1 MEDGLL
7 SLKWNNHKSTFFHI
21 LSEVRGKHTYTDAT
35 LACEG
40 KFYPVHKLVMSTC
53 SDYFAEIFEKTPCKN
68 PVVVLKDIK
77 KSDLDALLDYMYI
90 GEVDVRQSELA
101 GLIKAA
107 ECLRIKGLA
116 VPDEDPTK
124 SQKKGPNNVPERR
137 EDSPPAKR
145 KRRDSGER
153 ARGLHSHSPVPRV
166 CSSLSSSSSS
176 SHHLP
181 STSSSSV
188 PSHAP
193 SQQQSSVPE
202 SLVPSQSMLPPSG
215 LHQESRHGDSLRG
228 RQEQQSSSSSS
239 THRPSPETSQSSQR
253 SAETSQRTSE
263 ASMLPVQMIKVEV
276 DEGTDSG
283 SKEVH
288 ADRGGEEGG
297 GDIGGD
303 DEETSNHDFSEYQ
316 SHSGEI
322 EKEEHDQMDSYGA
335 DQLPGPSG
343 LQGGPPMLGWGDEGE
358 GAFPHN
364 LFSSDDPASQQACVG
379 GTAGKPLVVAAAA
392 LVELDSGTSRQSC
405 NAPLQARRL
414 WSTSSTS
421 SRDVASAGGGGG
433 GPGLSTAAAAL
444 GWTVGL
450 GRNPSGAAPSID
462 KHYPCHLCHYTCR
475 SRVDLDKHI
484 RTHTGEKPFR
494 CQFCSYMS
502 GDKSNL
508 RRHMVGVHKLKPADV
523 LVKSPVKPFPNMAF
537 PAVATTKRPP
547 PPLLLPS
554 LLAKGTTAS
563 KEPPPTP
570 TKHLGKA
577 PFVQE
582 ASSAVGEEA
591 PRGGASSRSSPSSQ
605 DVCKEEEEDGRSIPP
620 HRTSSLMTPTRTT
633 GAPRSSSKLSHSQQ
647 HQSAGGGRGPS
658 HSQRQ

>member
-153 ARGLHSHSPVPRV
+153 GRSLHSPVPRG
-166 CSSLSSSSSS
+166 SSLSSSSSS
-176 SHHLP
+176 SHLP
-181 STSSSSV
+181 STSSV

-193 SQQQSSVPE
+193 SQQSSVPE

-215 LHQESRHGDSLRG
+215 LHQESRHSDNLRG
-228 RQEQQSSSSSS
+228 RQEQQSSSQGSA
-239 THRPSPETSQSSQR
+239 HRPSPDPLSQRSTETSQSS
-253 SAETSQRTSE
+253 SSSQRTSE

-283 SKEVH
+283 SKEVL
-288 ADRGGEEGG
+288 ADRGEEGG
-297 GDIGGD
+297 GDIG
-303 DEETSNHDFSEYQ
+303 DEDETSNNDFTDYQ

-358 GAFPHN
+358 GGFPHN
-364 LFSSDDPASQQACVG
+364 LFSSDDPASQQAGAAGVG
-379 GTAGKPLVVAAAA
+379 YMGAQLARVDAGMGIGMHRGTTA
-392 LVELDSGTSRQSC
+392 
-405 NAPLQARRL
+405 
-414 WSTSSTS
+414 STSCLEC
-421 SRDVASAGGGGG
+421 V
-433 GPGLSTAAAAL
+433 
-444 GWTVGL
+444 VC
-450 GRNPSGAAPSID
+450 GRGFGR
-462 KHYPCHLCHYTCR
+462 LE
-475 SRVDLDKHI
+475 DLRRHM
-484 RTHTGEKPFR
+484 RTHTGEKPYLCPYCSFR
-494 CQFCSYMS
+494 AAV
-502 GDKSNL
+502 KSSVY
-508 RRHMVGVHKLKPADV
+508 RHMRTVHNVDTRST
-523 LVKSPVKPFPNMAF
+523 LVPN
-537 PAVATTKRPP
+537 VTDLT
-547 PPLLLPS
+547 
-554 LLAKGTTAS
+554 
-563 KEPPPTP
+563 
-570 TKHLGKA
+570 
-577 PFVQE
+577 
-582 ASSAVGEEA
+582 
-591 PRGGASSRSSPSSQ
+591 
-605 DVCKEEEEDGRSIPP
+605 I
-620 HRTSSLMTPTRTT
+620 
-633 GAPRSSSKLSHSQQ
+633 
-647 HQSAGGGRGPS
+647 
-658 HSQRQ
+658 

>member
-153 ARGLHSHSPVPRV
+153 GRSLHSPVPRG
-166 CSSLSSSSSS
+166 SSLSSSSSS
-176 SHHLP
+176 SHLP
-181 STSSSSV
+181 STSSV

-193 SQQQSSVPE
+193 SQQSSVPE

-215 LHQESRHGDSLRG
+215 LHQESRHSDNLRG
-228 RQEQQSSSSSS
+228 RQEQQSSSQGSA
-239 THRPSPETSQSSQR
+239 HRPSPDPLSQRSTETSQSS
-253 SAETSQRTSE
+253 SSSQRTSE

-283 SKEVH
+283 SKEVL
-288 ADRGGEEGG
+288 ADRGEEGG
-297 GDIGGD
+297 GDIG
-303 DEETSNHDFSEYQ
+303 DEDETSNNDFTDYQ

-358 GAFPHN
+358 GGFPHN
-364 LFSSDDPASQQACVG
+364 LFSSDDPASQQA
-379 GTAGKPLVVAAAA
+379 ALNAEKPFACQMC
-392 LVELDSGTSRQSC
+392 SYSTY
-405 NAPLQARRL
+405 RRDHL
-414 WSTSSTS
+414 
-421 SRDVASAGGGGG
+421 SA
-433 GPGLSTAAAAL
+433 
-444 GWTVGL
+444 
-450 GRNPSGAAPSID
+450 
-462 KHYPCHLCHYTCR
+462 HL
-475 SRVDLDKHI
+475 
-484 RTHTGEKPFR
+484 RTHTGEKPYACSFWPYR
-494 CQFCSYMS
+494 ASQKVHLNSHVRTHTGEKPYSCAHCSYRAAQKTHLLFHLRTHTLEKPYQCQFRPHASAQNS
-502 GDKSNL
+502 QLKH
-508 RRHMVGVHKLKPADV
+508 HMRAVHPEHQWTESV
-523 LVKSPVKPFPNMAF
+523 PNKDLEKGYGQAGH
-537 PAVATTKRPP
+537 PRQHTEARP
-547 PPLLLPS
+547 L
-554 LLAKGTTAS
+554 
-563 KEPPPTP
+563 
-570 TKHLGKA
+570 
-577 PFVQE
+577 QE
-582 ASSAVGEEA
+582 FDTVYG
-591 PRGGASSRSSPSSQ
+591 Q
-605 DVCKEEEEDGRSIPP
+605 DVQLL
-620 HRTSSLMTPTRTT
+620 H
-633 GAPRSSSKLSHSQQ
+633 Q
-647 HQSAGGGRGPS
+647 HGGSGTML
-658 HSQRQ
+658 

>member
-153 ARGLHSHSPVPRV
+153 GRSLHSPVPRG
-166 CSSLSSSSSS
+166 SSLSSSSSS
-176 SHHLP
+176 SHLP
-181 STSSSSV
+181 STSSV

-193 SQQQSSVPE
+193 SQQSSVPE

-215 LHQESRHGDSLRG
+215 LHQESRHSDNLRG
-228 RQEQQSSSSSS
+228 RQEQQSSSQGSA
-239 THRPSPETSQSSQR
+239 HRPSPDPLSQRSTETSQSS
-253 SAETSQRTSE
+253 SSSQRTSE

-283 SKEVH
+283 SKEVL
-288 ADRGGEEGG
+288 ADRGEEGG
-297 GDIGGD
+297 GDIG
-303 DEETSNHDFSEYQ
+303 DEDETSNNDFTDYQ

-358 GAFPHN
+358 GGFPHN
-364 LFSSDDPASQQACVG
+364 LFSSDDPASQQAGQDDDDVAAMDEVRLPFPPAFLSRLG
-379 GTAGKPLVVAAAA
+379 LPPHPAPHHPHPFPVAAAA
-392 LVELDSGTSRQSC
+392 SGTSHHSPAVVAT
-405 NAPLQARRL
+405 APPLL
-414 WSTSSTS
+414 
-421 SRDVASAGGGGG
+421 
-433 GPGLSTAAAAL
+433 PLE
-444 GWTVGL
+444 
-450 GRNPSGAAPSID
+450 APDMS
-462 KHYPCHLCHYTCR
+462 
-475 SRVDLDKHI
+475 DLDLELRKHSCSI
-484 RTHTGEKPFR
+484 CGRRFRLANDLRRHLRIHTGEKPFLCPHCPYR
-494 CQFCSYMS
+494 ASQKQSVNRHVRTVHADLSFFEEGAGPASMLPIS
-502 GDKSNL
+502 IHTRREGSKSQGGLDK
-508 RRHMVGVHKLKPADV
+508 
-523 LVKSPVKPFPNMAF
+523 
-537 PAVATTKRPP
+537 
-547 PPLLLPS
+547 
-554 LLAKGTTAS
+554 
-563 KEPPPTP
+563 
-570 TKHLGKA
+570 
-577 PFVQE
+577 
-582 ASSAVGEEA
+582 
-591 PRGGASSRSSPSSQ
+591 
-605 DVCKEEEEDGRSIPP
+605 I
-620 HRTSSLMTPTRTT
+620 
-633 GAPRSSSKLSHSQQ
+633 
-647 HQSAGGGRGPS
+647 
-658 HSQRQ
+658 

>member
-153 ARGLHSHSPVPRV
+153 GRSLHSPVPRG
-166 CSSLSSSSSS
+166 SSLSSSSSS
-176 SHHLP
+176 SHLP
-181 STSSSSV
+181 STSSV

-193 SQQQSSVPE
+193 SQQSSVPE

-215 LHQESRHGDSLRG
+215 LHQESRHSDNLRG
-228 RQEQQSSSSSS
+228 RQEQQSSSQGSA
-239 THRPSPETSQSSQR
+239 HRPSPDPLSQRSTETSQSS
-253 SAETSQRTSE
+253 SSSQRTSE

-283 SKEVH
+283 SKEVL
-288 ADRGGEEGG
+288 ADRGEEGG
-297 GDIGGD
+297 GDIG
-303 DEETSNHDFSEYQ
+303 DEDETSNNDFTDYQ

-358 GAFPHN
+358 GGFPHN
-364 LFSSDDPASQQACVG
+364 LFSSDDPASQQAAMKKAV
-379 GTAGKPLVVAAAA
+379 
-392 LVELDSGTSRQSC
+392 
-405 NAPLQARRL
+405 
-414 WSTSSTS
+414 STLRS
-421 SRDVASAGGGGG
+421 
-433 GPGLSTAAAAL
+433 
-444 GWTVGL
+444 
-450 GRNPSGAAPSID
+450 
-462 KHYPCHLCHYTCR
+462 CHLVCPLCPSQFSSATEL
-475 SRVDLDKHI
+475 SRHAATAHQLDKLYWCYQCKYRSDSKSNLLRHL
-484 RTHTGEKPFR
+484 RTHTGEKRHACPVCPYR
-494 CQFCSYMS
+494 AGQRS
-502 GDKSNL
+502 DL
-508 RRHMVGVHKLKPADV
+508 RRHLRVHALRLAHNTLQCCLCDYTTPT
-523 LVKSPVKPFPNMAF
+523 PMAF
-537 PAVATTKRPP
+537 
-547 PPLLLPS
+547 S
-554 LLAKGTTAS
+554 LHIL
-563 KEPPPTP
+563 E
-570 TKHLGKA
+570 KHSSEG
-577 PFVQE
+577 QE
-582 ASSAVGEEA
+582 E
-591 PRGGASSRSSPSSQ
+591 SQ
-605 DVCKEEEEDGRSIPP
+605 DEAV
-620 HRTSSLMTPTRTT
+620 T
-633 GAPRSSSKLSHSQQ
+633 
-647 HQSAGGGRGPS
+647 
-658 HSQRQ
+658 

>member
-364 LFSSDDPASQQACVG
+364 LFSSDDPASQQAGQDDDV
-379 GTAGKPLVVAAAA
+379 AALDEVRLPLPPAFLSRLGLPPHPPAPHHPHHPFPVAAAA
-392 LVELDSGTSRQSC
+392 
-405 NAPLQARRL
+405 A
-414 WSTSSTS
+414 
-421 SRDVASAGGGGG
+421 
-433 GPGLSTAAAAL
+433 
-444 GWTVGL
+444 
-450 GRNPSGAAPSID
+450 SGASHHHHHPPPVAAVTGPPLLPLDAPDMS
-462 KHYPCHLCHYTCR
+462 
-475 SRVDLDKHI
+475 DLDLELRKHSCAI
-484 RTHTGEKPFR
+484 CGRRFRLANDLRRHLRIHTGEKPFLCPHCPYR
-494 CQFCSYMS
+494 ASQKQSV
-502 GDKSNL
+502 N
-508 RRHMVGVHKLKPADV
+508 RHVRTVHADLTFFEEASVPA
-523 LVKSPVKPFPNMAF
+523 
-537 PAVATTKRPP
+537 T
-547 PPLLLPS
+547 LLPI
-554 LLAKGTTAS
+554 
-563 KEPPPTP
+563 
-570 TKHLGKA
+570 
-577 PFVQE
+577 
-582 ASSAVGEEA
+582 
-591 PRGGASSRSSPSSQ
+591 
-605 DVCKEEEEDGRSIPP
+605 SIPS
-620 HRTSSLMTPTRTT
+620 RREGSN
-633 GAPRSSSKLSHSQQ
+633 SQG
-647 HQSAGGGRGPS
+647 SIDKI
-658 HSQRQ
+658 

>member
-153 ARGLHSHSPVPRV
+153 GRSLHSPVPRG
-166 CSSLSSSSSS
+166 SSLSSSSSS
-176 SHHLP
+176 SHLP
-181 STSSSSV
+181 STSSV

-193 SQQQSSVPE
+193 SQQSSVPE

-215 LHQESRHGDSLRG
+215 LHQESRHSDNLRG
-228 RQEQQSSSSSS
+228 RQEQQSSSQGSA
-239 THRPSPETSQSSQR
+239 HRPSPDPLSQRSTETSQSS
-253 SAETSQRTSE
+253 SSSQRTSE

-283 SKEVH
+283 SKEVL
-288 ADRGGEEGG
+288 ADRGEEGG
-297 GDIGGD
+297 GDIG
-303 DEETSNHDFSEYQ
+303 DEDETSNNDFTDYQ

-358 GAFPHN
+358 GGFPHN
-364 LFSSDDPASQQACVG
+364 LFSSDDPASQQAPCCVVIDDG
-379 GTAGKPLVVAAAA
+379 
-392 LVELDSGTSRQSC
+392 
-405 NAPLQARRL
+405 
-414 WSTSSTS
+414 
-421 SRDVASAGGGGG
+421 AGGGGG
-433 GPGLSTAAAAL
+433 LLASTEVPGYRAQPRIRRYPSEAVGNPPTAGCPSFRSPITVDPGGEGRTAAGTRGLPQDEVKPFVCHWCPYRAL
-444 GWTVGL
+444 RRG
-450 GRNPSGAAPSID
+450 D
-462 KHYPCHLCHYTCR
+462 MKKHL
-475 SRVDLDKHI
+475 RV
-484 RTHTGEKPFR
+484 HTGEKPYGCPLCSFR
-494 CQFCSYMS
+494 S
-502 GDKSNL
+502 
-508 RRHMVGVHKLKPADV
+508 AD
-523 LVKSPVKPFPNMAF
+523 
-537 PAVATTKRPP
+537 
-547 PPLLLPS
+547 
-554 LLAKGTTAS
+554 
-563 KEPPPTP
+563 
-570 TKHLGKA
+570 
-577 PFVQE
+577 
-582 ASSAVGEEA
+582 SSALHRHVRA
-591 PRGGASSRSSPSSQ
+591 KHPLYN
-605 DVCKEEEEDGRSIPP
+605 P
-620 HRTSSLMTPTRTT
+620 H
-633 GAPRSSSKLSHSQQ
+633 A
-647 HQSAGGGRGPS
+647 
-658 HSQRQ
+658 

>member
-364 LFSSDDPASQQACVG
+364 LFSSDDPASQQAGEG
-379 GTAGKPLVVAAAA
+379 GP
-392 LVELDSGTSRQSC
+392 Q
-405 NAPLQARRL
+405 QI
-414 WSTSSTS
+414 STSG
-421 SRDVASAGGGGG
+421 RFPGGQVTPPVMSCVQIQPGSPCKLG
-433 GPGLSTAAAAL
+433 GPLAAMGEA
-444 GWTVGL
+444 VCM
-450 GRNPSGAAPSID
+450 
-462 KHYPCHLCHYTCR
+462 KVCHLCGQKCR
-475 SRVDLDKHI
+475 SSSEMKRHVM
-484 RTHTGEKPFR
+484 THTGERPYKCPHCFY
-494 CQFCSYMS
+494 SS
-502 GDKSNL
+502 TLKTNV
-508 RRHMVGVHKLKPADV
+508 RRHMICMHRSDY
-523 LVKSPVKPFPNMAF
+523 PVI
-537 PAVATTKRPP
+537 
-547 PPLLLPS
+547 
-554 LLAKGTTAS
+554 
-563 KEPPPTP
+563 
-570 TKHLGKA
+570 
-577 PFVQE
+577 
-582 ASSAVGEEA
+582 
-591 PRGGASSRSSPSSQ
+591 
-605 DVCKEEEEDGRSIPP
+605 C
-620 HRTSSLMTPTRTT
+620 TRNNT
-633 GAPRSSSKLSHSQQ
+633 HSV
-647 HQSAGGGRGPS
+647 
-658 HSQRQ
+658 

>member
-153 ARGLHSHSPVPRV
+153 GRSLHSPVPRG
-166 CSSLSSSSSS
+166 SSLSSSSSS
-176 SHHLP
+176 SHLP
-181 STSSSSV
+181 STSSV

-193 SQQQSSVPE
+193 SQQSSVPE

-215 LHQESRHGDSLRG
+215 LHQESRHSDNLRG
-228 RQEQQSSSSSS
+228 RQEQQSSSQGSA
-239 THRPSPETSQSSQR
+239 HRPSPDPLSQRSTETSQSS
-253 SAETSQRTSE
+253 SSSQRTSE

-283 SKEVH
+283 SKEVL
-288 ADRGGEEGG
+288 ADRGEEGG
-297 GDIGGD
+297 GDIG
-303 DEETSNHDFSEYQ
+303 DEDETSNNDFTDYQ

-358 GAFPHN
+358 GGFPHN
-364 LFSSDDPASQQACVG
+364 LFSSDDPASQQALHDLAESRLTGDTCSPQHLWQNLFPS
-379 GTAGKPLVVAAAA
+379 T
-392 LVELDSGTSRQSC
+392 DSVPRA
-405 NAPLQARRL
+405 NQAQQLIVSAR
-414 WSTSSTS
+414 SSEAIFLAS
-421 SRDVASAGGGGG
+421 SSSSSSF
-433 GPGLSTAAAAL
+433 STAAASRIVDSNSSSSAAAATAGGAGAVATSL
-444 GWTVGL
+444 SSPSPARIHGYITRGL
-450 GRNPSGAAPSID
+450 EIVEHFKRPFHCPYCEQ
-462 KHYPCHLCHYTCR
+462 KMT
-475 SRVDLDKHI
+475 SRGSLVRHI
-484 RTHTGEKPFR
+484 RSHTGERPYK
-494 CQFCSYMS
+494 CAYCSYAALQ
-502 GDKSNL
+502 KSDLDRHTRNRHKDQTVE
-508 RRHMVGVHKLKPADV
+508 RRWDL
-523 LVKSPVKPFPNMAF
+523 
-537 PAVATTKRPP
+537 
-547 PPLLLPS
+547 
-554 LLAKGTTAS
+554 
-563 KEPPPTP
+563 
-570 TKHLGKA
+570 
-577 PFVQE
+577 
-582 ASSAVGEEA
+582 
-591 PRGGASSRSSPSSQ
+591 
-605 DVCKEEEEDGRSIPP
+605 
-620 HRTSSLMTPTRTT
+620 
-633 GAPRSSSKLSHSQQ
+633 
-647 HQSAGGGRGPS
+647 
-658 HSQRQ
+658 

>member
-153 ARGLHSHSPVPRV
+153 GRSLHSPVPRG
-166 CSSLSSSSSS
+166 SSLSSSSSS
-176 SHHLP
+176 SHLP
-181 STSSSSV
+181 STSSV

-193 SQQQSSVPE
+193 SQQSSVPE

-215 LHQESRHGDSLRG
+215 LHQESRHSDNLRG
-228 RQEQQSSSSSS
+228 RQEQQSSSQGSA
-239 THRPSPETSQSSQR
+239 HRPSPDPLSQRSTETSQSS
-253 SAETSQRTSE
+253 SSSQRTSE

-283 SKEVH
+283 SKEVL
-288 ADRGGEEGG
+288 ADRGEEGG
-297 GDIGGD
+297 GDIG
-303 DEETSNHDFSEYQ
+303 DEDETSNNDFTDYQ

-358 GAFPHN
+358 GGFPHN
-364 LFSSDDPASQQACVG
+364 LFSSDDPASQQAWRRNLAG
-379 GTAGKPLVVAAAA
+379 GSHFPPKQLLVLSPAMAATAGGPSSCGSFSSS
-392 LVELDSGTSRQSC
+392 SGSSGLKKFHCEFCGKGFQWQS
-405 NAPLQARRL
+405 NLQL
-414 WSTSSTS
+414 H
-421 SRDVASAGGGGG
+421 V
-433 GPGLSTAAAAL
+433 
-444 GWTVGL
+444 
-450 GRNPSGAAPSID
+450 
-462 KHYPCHLCHYTCR
+462 R
-475 SRVDLDKHI
+475 S
-484 RTHTGEKPFR
+484 HTGEKPYP
-494 CQFCSYMS
+494 CNECSY
-502 GDKSNL
+502 
-508 RRHMVGVHKLKPADV
+508 R
-523 LVKSPVKPFPNMAF
+523 
-537 PAVATTKRPP
+537 ATQRSD
-547 PPLLLPS
+547 L
-554 LLAKGTTAS
+554 
-563 KEPPPTP
+563 
-570 TKHLGKA
+570 TKHMRIHT
-577 PFVQE
+577 
-582 ASSAVGEEA
+582 GEKPYA
-591 PRGGASSRSSPSSQ
+591 CPRCPYRAAY
-605 DVCKEEEEDGRSIPP
+605 
-620 HRTSSLMTPTRTT
+620 TSSLRDHTLLHHGGFDASSLQTASPSVSS
-633 GAPRSSSKLSHSQQ
+633 ASSSSTSVTTQQ
-647 HQSAGGGRGPS
+647 PQ
-658 HSQRQ
+658 

>member
-153 ARGLHSHSPVPRV
+153 GRSLHSPVPRG
-166 CSSLSSSSSS
+166 SSLSSSSSS
-176 SHHLP
+176 SHLP
-181 STSSSSV
+181 STSSV

-193 SQQQSSVPE
+193 SQQSSVPE

-215 LHQESRHGDSLRG
+215 LHQESRHSDNLRG
-228 RQEQQSSSSSS
+228 RQEQQSSSQGSA
-239 THRPSPETSQSSQR
+239 HRPSPDPLSQRSTETSQSS
-253 SAETSQRTSE
+253 SSSQRTSE

-283 SKEVH
+283 SKEVL
-288 ADRGGEEGG
+288 ADRGEEGG
-297 GDIGGD
+297 GDIG
-303 DEETSNHDFSEYQ
+303 DEDETSNNDFTDYQ

-358 GAFPHN
+358 GGFPHN
-364 LFSSDDPASQQACVG
+364 LFSSDDPASQQAALNAAKVFRCYLCPYTTNRHDHL
-379 GTAGKPLVVAAAA
+379 GTHVRKHTGEKPYQCSLCPYSSA
-392 LVELDSGTSRQSC
+392 VEGSVKR
-405 NAPLQARRL
+405 
-414 WSTSSTS
+414 
-421 SRDVASAGGGGG
+421 
-433 GPGLSTAAAAL
+433 
-444 GWTVGL
+444 
-450 GRNPSGAAPSID
+450 
-462 KHYPCHLCHYTCR
+462 HYLTHTGERPFKCSQCTYRAVQRSDLKIHL
-475 SRVDLDKHI
+475 
-484 RTHTGEKPFR
+484 RTHTGERPYACPFPN
-494 CQFCSYMS
+494 CTYAATHS
-502 GDKSNL
+502 SNL
-508 RRHMVGVHKLKPADV
+508 R
-523 LVKSPVKPFPNMAF
+523 
-537 PAVATTKRPP
+537 
-547 PPLLLPS
+547 
-554 LLAKGTTAS
+554 
-563 KEPPPTP
+563 
-570 TKHLGKA
+570 KHL
-577 PFVQE
+577 QIH
-582 ASSAVGEEA
+582 SS
-591 PRGGASSRSSPSSQ
+591 
-605 DVCKEEEEDGRSIPP
+605 
-620 HRTSSLMTPTRTT
+620 
-633 GAPRSSSKLSHSQQ
+633 
-647 HQSAGGGRGPS
+647 
-658 HSQRQ
+658 

>member
-364 LFSSDDPASQQACVG
+364 LFSSDDPASQQA
-379 GTAGKPLVVAAAA
+379 A
-392 LVELDSGTSRQSC
+392 L
-405 NAPLQARRL
+405 NAVKVFR
-414 WSTSSTS
+414 
-421 SRDVASAGGGGG
+421 
-433 GPGLSTAAAAL
+433 
-444 GWTVGL
+444 
-450 GRNPSGAAPSID
+450 
-462 KHYPCHLCHYTCR
+462 CHLCPYTTNRHDHLGTHVRKHTGEKPYQCSLCPYSSAVEGSVKRHYLTHTGERPFKCSHCSYRALQR
-475 SRVDLDKHI
+475 SDLKIHL
-484 RTHTGEKPFR
+484 RTHTGERPYACPFPN
-494 CQFCSYMS
+494 CTYAATHS
-502 GDKSNL
+502 SNL
-508 RRHMVGVHKLKPADV
+508 R
-523 LVKSPVKPFPNMAF
+523 
-537 PAVATTKRPP
+537 
-547 PPLLLPS
+547 
-554 LLAKGTTAS
+554 
-563 KEPPPTP
+563 
-570 TKHLGKA
+570 KHL
-577 PFVQE
+577 Q
-582 ASSAVGEEA
+582 
-591 PRGGASSRSSPSSQ
+591 
-605 DVCKEEEEDGRSIPP
+605 I
-620 HRTSSLMTPTRTT
+620 
-633 GAPRSSSKLSHSQQ
+633 HS
-647 HQSAGGGRGPS
+647 
-658 HSQRQ
+658 

>member
-153 ARGLHSHSPVPRV
+153 GRSLHSPVPRG
-166 CSSLSSSSSS
+166 SSLSSSSSS
-176 SHHLP
+176 SHLP
-181 STSSSSV
+181 STSSV

-193 SQQQSSVPE
+193 SQQSSVPE

-215 LHQESRHGDSLRG
+215 LHQESRHSDNLRG
-228 RQEQQSSSSSS
+228 RQEQQSSSQGSA
-239 THRPSPETSQSSQR
+239 HRPSPDPLSQRSTETSQSS
-253 SAETSQRTSE
+253 SSSQRTSE

-283 SKEVH
+283 SKEVL
-288 ADRGGEEGG
+288 ADRGEEGG
-297 GDIGGD
+297 GDIG
-303 DEETSNHDFSEYQ
+303 DEDETSNNDFTDYQ

-358 GAFPHN
+358 GGFPHN
-364 LFSSDDPASQQACVG
+364 LFSSDDPASQQAPLQLQQQAV
-379 GTAGKPLVVAAAA
+379 ALDPPLVQQETQQQQQQQQQQQHAHGT
-392 LVELDSGTSRQSC
+392 DSRIRPC
-405 NAPLQARRL
+405 PFCWKDFRR
-414 WSTSSTS
+414 S
-421 SRDVASAGGGGG
+421 D
-433 GPGLSTAAAAL
+433 
-444 GWTVGL
+444 
-450 GRNPSGAAPSID
+450 
-462 KHYPCHLCHYTCR
+462 HLR
-475 SRVDLDKHI
+475 SHI
-484 RTHTGEKPFR
+484 RTHTGEKPFACPVCPYR
-494 CQFCSYMS
+494 AAQKVTM
-502 GDKSNL
+502 DRHV
-508 RRHMVGVHKLKPADV
+508 RRHHV
-523 LVKSPVKPFPNMAF
+523 
-537 PAVATTKRPP
+537 
-547 PPLLLPS
+547 
-554 LLAKGTTAS
+554 
-563 KEPPPTP
+563 
-570 TKHLGKA
+570 
-577 PFVQE
+577 
-582 ASSAVGEEA
+582 
-591 PRGGASSRSSPSSQ
+591 
-605 DVCKEEEEDGRSIPP
+605 
-620 HRTSSLMTPTRTT
+620 
-633 GAPRSSSKLSHSQQ
+633 QQ
-647 HQSAGGGRGPS
+647 HLHHLQL
-658 HSQRQ
+658 

>member
-364 LFSSDDPASQQACVG
+364 LFSSDDPASQQAWRR
-379 GTAGKPLVVAAAA
+379 A
-392 LVELDSGTSRQSC
+392 L
-405 NAPLQARRL
+405 
-414 WSTSSTS
+414 
-421 SRDVASAGGGGG
+421 AGGSPFPPKQLLVLVGQQQQQSLAVSPAGSASSSGPVSLASFASGGSSSSSIGGG
-433 GPGLSTAAAAL
+433 
-444 GWTVGL
+444 
-450 GRNPSGAAPSID
+450 SGAGLKKFHCEFCGKGFQWQSNLQL
-462 KHYPCHLCHYTCR
+462 HVR
-475 SRVDLDKHI
+475 S
-484 RTHTGEKPFR
+484 HTGEKPYP
-494 CQFCSYMS
+494 CSECSY
-502 GDKSNL
+502 
-508 RRHMVGVHKLKPADV
+508 R
-523 LVKSPVKPFPNMAF
+523 
-537 PAVATTKRPP
+537 ATQRSD
-547 PPLLLPS
+547 L
-554 LLAKGTTAS
+554 
-563 KEPPPTP
+563 
-570 TKHLGKA
+570 TKHMRIHTGEKPYACPRCPYRAAYTSSLRDHTLLHHGG
-577 PFVQE
+577 FD
-582 ASSAVGEEA
+582 ASSLQT
-591 PRGGASSRSSPSSQ
+591 SSPS
-605 DVCKEEEEDGRSIPP
+605 I
-620 HRTSSLMTPTRTT
+620 
-633 GAPRSSSKLSHSQQ
+633 SSSSTTTVTTQQ
-647 HQSAGGGRGPS
+647 PQ
-658 HSQRQ
+658 

>member
-364 LFSSDDPASQQACVG
+364 LFSSDDPASQQAVG
-379 GTAGKPLVVAAAA
+379 QGTVVA
-392 LVELDSGTSRQSC
+392 VG
-405 NAPLQARRL
+405 
-414 WSTSSTS
+414 
-421 SRDVASAGGGGG
+421 RDQGPWKCGRSAGDAHG
-433 GPGLSTAAAAL
+433 
-444 GWTVGL
+444 
-450 GRNPSGAAPSID
+450 
-462 KHYPCHLCHYTCR
+462 
-475 SRVDLDKHI
+475 SRYSRKYSCPYCQKVLRQIEDLRRHV
-484 RTHTGEKPFR
+484 RMHTGEKPYA
-494 CQFCSYMS
+494 CPFCSHRCS
-502 GDKSNL
+502 RKGNL
-508 RRHMVGVHKLKPADV
+508 KDHVKRRHVAPLAGRPQGPPA
-523 LVKSPVKPFPNMAF
+523 PQAF
-537 PAVATTKRPP
+537 AFET
-547 PPLLLPS
+547 L
-554 LLAKGTTAS
+554 
-563 KEPPPTP
+563 E
-570 TKHLGKA
+570 
-577 PFVQE
+577 
-582 ASSAVGEEA
+582 
-591 PRGGASSRSSPSSQ
+591 
-605 DVCKEEEEDGRSIPP
+605 
-620 HRTSSLMTPTRTT
+620 
-633 GAPRSSSKLSHSQQ
+633 
-647 HQSAGGGRGPS
+647 
-658 HSQRQ
+658 

>member
-153 ARGLHSHSPVPRV
+153 GRSLHSPVPRG
-166 CSSLSSSSSS
+166 SSLSSSSSS
-176 SHHLP
+176 SHLP
-181 STSSSSV
+181 STSSV

-193 SQQQSSVPE
+193 SQQSSVPE

-215 LHQESRHGDSLRG
+215 LHQESRHSDNLRG
-228 RQEQQSSSSSS
+228 RQEQQSSSQGSA
-239 THRPSPETSQSSQR
+239 HRPSPDPLSQRSTETSQSS
-253 SAETSQRTSE
+253 SSSQRTSE

-283 SKEVH
+283 SKEVL
-288 ADRGGEEGG
+288 ADRGEEGG
-297 GDIGGD
+297 GDIG
-303 DEETSNHDFSEYQ
+303 DEDETSNNDFTDYQ

-358 GAFPHN
+358 GGFPHN
-364 LFSSDDPASQQACVG
+364 LFSSDDPASQQAIYTSCADG
-379 GTAGKPLVVAAAA
+379 MGQPPPAYHPFDMNADNTADNTADRGAEKGYHECGLCGRSF
-392 LVELDSGTSRQSC
+392 D
-405 NAPLQARRL
+405 RRWL
-414 WSTSSTS
+414 LT
-421 SRDVASAGGGGG
+421 R
-433 GPGLSTAAAAL
+433 
-444 GWTVGL
+444 
-450 GRNPSGAAPSID
+450 
-462 KHYPCHLCHYTCR
+462 HQ
-475 SRVDLDKHI
+475 
-484 RTHTGEKPFR
+484 RTHTGEKPYQCPYCPFR
-494 CQFCSYMS
+494 SAQKY
-502 GDKSNL
+502 NL
-508 RRHMVGVHKLKPADV
+508 VTHVANRH
-523 LVKSPVKPFPNMAF
+523 
-537 PAVATTKRPP
+537 R
-547 PPLLLPS
+547 
-554 LLAKGTTAS
+554 
-563 KEPPPTP
+563 E
-570 TKHLGKA
+570 
-577 PFVQE
+577 
-582 ASSAVGEEA
+582 
-591 PRGGASSRSSPSSQ
+591 
-605 DVCKEEEEDGRSIPP
+605 
-620 HRTSSLMTPTRTT
+620 
-633 GAPRSSSKLSHSQQ
+633 SHSQDAYYNFSQ
-647 HQSAGGGRGPS
+647 LSGGTT
-658 HSQRQ
+658 

>member
-153 ARGLHSHSPVPRV
+153 GRSLHSPVPRG
-166 CSSLSSSSSS
+166 SSLSSSSSS
-176 SHHLP
+176 SHLP
-181 STSSSSV
+181 STSSV

-193 SQQQSSVPE
+193 SQQSSVPE

-215 LHQESRHGDSLRG
+215 LHQESRHSDNLRG
-228 RQEQQSSSSSS
+228 RQEQQSSSQGSA
-239 THRPSPETSQSSQR
+239 HRPSPDPLSQRSTETSQSS
-253 SAETSQRTSE
+253 SSSQRTSE

-283 SKEVH
+283 SKEVL
-288 ADRGGEEGG
+288 ADRGEEGG
-297 GDIGGD
+297 GDIG
-303 DEETSNHDFSEYQ
+303 DEDETSNNDFTDYQ

-358 GAFPHN
+358 GGFPHN
-364 LFSSDDPASQQACVG
+364 LFSSDDPASQQAYNG
-379 GTAGKPLVVAAAA
+379 GA
-392 LVELDSGTSRQSC
+392 DD
-405 NAPLQARRL
+405 
-414 WSTSSTS
+414 S
-421 SRDVASAGGGGG
+421 SRDADDDLPYGSTTSSGRYSTYHIGIPLEMEGHPQDILPQALLCPQCGRSYTHKSA
-433 GPGLSTAAAAL
+433 LRRHLRAHSA
-444 GWTVGL
+444 
-450 GRNPSGAAPSID
+450 D
-462 KHYPCHLCHYTCR
+462 KPYGCGVCSYRAIQR
-475 SRVDLDKHI
+475 SDVTRHM
-484 RTHTGEKPFR
+484 RTHTGERPYQCPHCPHKAS
-494 CQFCSYMS
+494 QS
-502 GDKSNL
+502 GDLDRHIVSVHSGLCFECQVCSHKAPSQSSMISHL
-508 RRHMVGVHKLKPADV
+508 RR
-523 LVKSPVKPFPNMAF
+523 
-537 PAVATTKRPP
+537 
-547 PPLLLPS
+547 
-554 LLAKGTTAS
+554 
-563 KEPPPTP
+563 
-570 TKHLGKA
+570 KH
-577 PFVQE
+577 
-582 ASSAVGEEA
+582 
-591 PRGGASSRSSPSSQ
+591 
-605 DVCKEEEEDGRSIPP
+605 I
-620 HRTSSLMTPTRTT
+620 
-633 GAPRSSSKLSHSQQ
+633 
-647 HQSAGGGRGPS
+647 
-658 HSQRQ
+658 

>member
-364 LFSSDDPASQQACVG
+364 LFSSDDPASQQAVYTPTVDGLG
-379 GTAGKPLVVAAAA
+379 GGAAAPPQPPPYPTYDLTA
-392 LVELDSGTSRQSC
+392 ENPMERGTEKGYHECAFCGRGFD
-405 NAPLQARRL
+405 RRWL
-414 WSTSSTS
+414 LT
-421 SRDVASAGGGGG
+421 R
-433 GPGLSTAAAAL
+433 
-444 GWTVGL
+444 
-450 GRNPSGAAPSID
+450 
-462 KHYPCHLCHYTCR
+462 HQ
-475 SRVDLDKHI
+475 
-484 RTHTGEKPFR
+484 RTHTGEKPYQCPYCPFR
-494 CQFCSYMS
+494 SAQKYNLVTHVAKRHHPVAHAQEPHYTFSQLS
-502 GDKSNL
+502 G
-508 RRHMVGVHKLKPADV
+508 
-523 LVKSPVKPFPNMAF
+523 
-537 PAVATTKRPP
+537 
-547 PPLLLPS
+547 
-554 LLAKGTTAS
+554 GTS
-563 KEPPPTP
+563 
-570 TKHLGKA
+570 
-577 PFVQE
+577 
-582 ASSAVGEEA
+582 
-591 PRGGASSRSSPSSQ
+591 
-605 DVCKEEEEDGRSIPP
+605 
-620 HRTSSLMTPTRTT
+620 
-633 GAPRSSSKLSHSQQ
+633 
-647 HQSAGGGRGPS
+647 
-658 HSQRQ
+658 